1 MKLNASIRFANLS
14 LLNARFLLHCL
25 KYRFPNM
32 SYSDF
37 TLKQAKDKLGLQ
49 IIEDRDLFST
59 IKEITI
65 SELLSAT
72 LKYNIPL
79 AMAVGTEKARSELII
94 ANILLEVRKI
104 LNNQISLFSGVIFD
118 VDKENGLTGFCDFII
133 SQSTEQFYL
142 SAPIITVVEAKN
154 ENIVGGLGQCIAEM
168 YASNLFNEKEGLRLP
183 SVFGAVT
190 TGNAWKFLRL
200 ENNTV
205 YIDIK
210 DYYIDAINKIVGI
223 LVEMAKQNA

>member
-1 MKLNASIRFANLS
+1 
-14 LLNARFLLHCL
+14 
-25 KYRFPNM
+25 M

-37 TLKQAKDKLGLQ
+37 TLKQAKDKLGLK

-59 IKEITI
+59 IGEIAI

-94 ANILLEVRKI
+94 ANVLLEVRKI

-118 VDKENGLTGFCDFII
+118 VDKEKGLAGFCDFII

-142 SAPIITVVEAKN
+142 SAPIIAVVEAKN

-168 YASNLFNEKEGLRLP
+168 YASYLFNEKEGLRLP

>member
-1 MKLNASIRFANLS
+1 
-14 LLNARFLLHCL
+14 
-25 KYRFPNM
+25 M

-200 ENNTV
+200 ENNNV

-223 LVEMAKQNA
+223 LVEMAKQNAYIPIQ